1 MPYLYLLASR
11 RLWFRYKIGI
21 TRNMGQRFK
30 DIRRSEP
37 FLPLLVVPLF
47 FAPSYETWLK
57 KRFKRHRAND
67 MRGSGR
73 TEWFKFIFPLRFI
86 FWLLV
91 FAAIE
96 WSVIFLIL
104 LLIWL

>member
-21 TRNMGQRFK
+21 TAHLRRRQK
-30 DIRRSEP
+30 DINRDEP
-37 FLPLLVVPLF
+37 YIALLVLPLF
-47 FAPSYETWLK
+47 GARIYESWLK
-57 KRFKRHRAND
+57 RRYKARKAKD
-67 MRGSGR
+67 MRGTGR
-73 TEWFKFIFPLRFI
+73 TEWFI
-86 FWLLV
+86 FWLPFRLIFWYLT